1 LATGTTPGSQSALR
15 EANLRRVLRAIRSAS
30 SLTQAEIVRCTGL
43 SAGTV
48 STIVRELQASALVV
62 VTPTAKGRRAQS
74 VSLSQRSGLAVGI
87 EMGQT
92 HVRGAIC
99 DMGYRVLIEE
109 NIGYDLTQS
118 PERGLRRVEWL
129 VSTLLRQSRVDRS
142 LVRGVGVSVP
152 DPLDPVTGEVRAAT
166 FVPKWQG
173 VDITEELS
181 DRVGLPVQLIADVNA
196 AALGELACGTSR
208 SIADMAYI
216 RLSTSVEAALVI
228 RGEVYPGSSGLAGQF
243 GHITVDESGQ
253 VCRCGNRGCLETV
266 VGGPHLLDL
275 LPRASARERPT
286 LPGLVQAAVGGDLG
300 SLRVIGDAGRAVGVA
315 AAMLC
320 NVLNP
325 RQIVL
330 GGELA
335 QAGELLLEPIRQVLH
350 RRTVPAAVERVE
362 VRCGELGDRA
372 GVMGA
377 LAAVVRGSDVID
389 DVDSLLA

>member
-1 LATGTTPGSQSALR
+1 M
-15 EANLRRVLRAIRSAS
+15 RRVLRAVRAAD
-30 SLTQAEIVRCTGL
+30 SLTQAEIARSTGL
-43 SAGTV
+43 SAATV

-74 VSLSQRSGLAVGI
+74 VSLSQLSGLAIGI
-87 EMGQT
+87 EMGQE
-92 HVRGAIC
+92 HLRGAIC

-109 NIGYDLTQS
+109 NIDYDIAQS
-118 PERGLRRVEWL
+118 PEEGLLKVVWL
-129 VSTLLRQSRVDRS
+129 VRTLMEQARVDRRR
-142 LVRGVGVSVP
+142 VRGVGVSVP
-152 DPLDPVTGEVRAAT
+152 GPLDPVTGGVRSVT
-166 FVPKWQG
+166 LVPHWQG

-181 DRVGLPVQLIADVNA
+181 SRVGLPVQLITDVNA
-196 AALGELACGTSR
+196 AALGELACGASR
-208 SIADMAYI
+208 CTAEMMYI
-216 RLSTSVEAALVI
+216 QLSTSVEAALVI

-275 LPRASARERPT
+275 LPGPPARELST
-286 LPGLVQAAVGGDLG
+286 LPGLVKAALGGDLG
-300 SLRVIGDAGRAVGVA
+300 SRRVIGDAGRAVGTA

-335 QAGELLLEPIRQVLH
+335 QAGELLLDPIRQVLH
-350 RRTVPAAVERVE
+350 RRTLPAAVELVE
-362 VRCGELGDRA
+362 VRCGELGVRA
-372 GVMGA
+372 AVVGA
-377 LAAVVRGSDVID
+377 LATVVRGTDA
-389 DVDSLLA
+389 VDGVDALLA